1 LLNFEDLLS
10 IRDYIYYSYYDEKS
24 EGIVGSGNCTPSREY
39 DTILTTRIQS
49 NLYYHIKD
57 TKRGKGLIAD
67 NSKIKKAK
75 TILVVDD
82 DQNTTLAVKSGL
94 ENEDNH
100 TTNRISYLVHTYN
113 FPALALSEFKPNF
126 YDLLLIDVEMPS
138 MNGFELSSKIIE
150 IDVDPKICFM
160 STAEVNYEAL
170 REIYPSVNFGC
181 FIKKPISLE
190 HLIRRVMAEL
200 E

>member
-1 LLNFEDLLS
+1 LHNIGELLS
-10 IRDYIYYSYYDEKS
+10 YQSYTFLEDKS
-24 EGIVGSGNCTPSREY
+24 ERVANTDNFIPSREY
-39 DTILTTRIQS
+39 DRIMTAKIQS
-49 NLYYHIKD
+49 SRYYHNKD
-57 TKRGKGLIAD
+57 AKRGKGVIAD

-82 DQNTTLAVKSGL
+82 DQKTTLAVKSGL
-94 ENEDNH
+94 ENENSH

-113 FPALALSEFKPNF
+113 LPTSALLEFKPNF
-126 YDLLLIDVEMPS
+126 YDLLLIDVEMPN
-138 MNGFELSSKIIE
+138 MNGFEFSTKILE
-150 IDVDPKICFM
+150 IDADPKICFM
-160 STAEVNYEAL
+160 SAAEVNYEAL

-190 HLIRRVMAEL
+190 HLIRRVSDEL

>member
-1 LLNFEDLLS
+1 LHNIGELMSFQSYTLLDYESERVANTDNF
-10 IRDYIYYSYYDEKS
+10 I
-24 EGIVGSGNCTPSREY
+24 PSREY
-39 DTILTTRIQS
+39 DRIVTTRVQS
-49 NLYYHIKD
+49 NQYYHSKD

-94 ENEDNH
+94 ENENSH

-113 FPALALSEFKPNF
+113 FPTLALSEFKPNF
-126 YDLLLIDVEMPS
+126 YDLLLIDVEMPN
-138 MNGFELSSKIIE
+138 MNGFELSTKILE
-150 IDVDPKICFM
+150 IDADPKVCFM
-160 STAEVNYEAL
+160 SAAEVNYEAL
-170 REIYPSVNFGC
+170 KEIYPFVNFGC
-181 FIKKPISLE
+181 FVKKPISLE
-190 HLIRRVMAEL
+190 YLIRRVRDEL

>member
-1 LLNFEDLLS
+1 LHNIGELMSFQSYTLLDYESERVANTDNF
-10 IRDYIYYSYYDEKS
+10 I
-24 EGIVGSGNCTPSREY
+24 PSREY
-39 DTILTTRIQS
+39 DRIVTTRVQS
-49 NLYYHIKD
+49 NQYYHSKD

-94 ENEDNH
+94 ENENSH

-113 FPALALSEFKPNF
+113 FPTSALSEFKPNF
-126 YDLLLIDVEMPS
+126 YDLLLIDVEMPN
-138 MNGFELSSKIIE
+138 MNGFEFSTKILE
-150 IDVDPKICFM
+150 IDADPKVCFM
-160 STAEVNYEAL
+160 SAAEVNYEAL

-190 HLIRRVMAEL
+190 HLIKRVRAEL

>member
-1 LLNFEDLLS
+1 MYNIVDLLS
-10 IRDYIYYSYYDEKS
+10 FRDYNYYDDKS
-24 EGIVGSGNCTPSREY
+24 ERRADSDNFIPSREY
-39 DTILTTRIQS
+39 DRIMTTRVQS
-49 NLYYHIKD
+49 NLYYHTKD
-57 TKRGKGLIAD
+57 IKRGKGLVAD

-82 DQNTTLAVKSGL
+82 DQNTTLAVKGGL
-94 ENEDNH
+94 ENENSH

-113 FPALALSEFKPNF
+113 FPTLALSEFKPNF
-126 YDLLLIDVEMPS
+126 YDLLLIDVEMPN
-138 MNGFELSSKIIE
+138 MNGFEFSTKILE
-150 IDVDPKICFM
+150 IDANPKMCFM
-160 STAEVNYEAL
+160 SAAEVNYEAL

-190 HLIRRVMAEL
+190 HLIRRVRAEL

>member
-1 LLNFEDLLS
+1 MYNIVDLLS
-10 IRDYIYYSYYDEKS
+10 FRDYNYYDDKS
-24 EGIVGSGNCTPSREY
+24 ERRADSDNFIPSREY
-39 DTILTTRIQS
+39 DRIMTTRVQS
-49 NLYYHIKD
+49 NLYYHTKD
-57 TKRGKGLIAD
+57 IKRGKGLVAD

-82 DQNTTLAVKSGL
+82 DENTTLAVKGGL
-94 ENEDNH
+94 ENENSH

-113 FPALALSEFKPNF
+113 FPTLALSEFKPNF
-126 YDLLLIDVEMPS
+126 YDLLLIDVEMPN
-138 MNGFELSSKIIE
+138 MNGFEFSTKILE
-150 IDVDPKICFM
+150 IDANPKMCFM
-160 STAEVNYEAL
+160 SAAEVNYEAL

-190 HLIRRVMAEL
+190 HLIRRVRAEL

>member
-1 LLNFEDLLS
+1 MSFQ
-10 IRDYIYYSYYDEKS
+10 SYTFLDDKS
-24 EGIVGSGNCTPSREY
+24 ERVVRTDNFIPFREY
-39 DTILTTRIQS
+39 DRIVTARIQS
-49 NLYYHIKD
+49 NLDYHTKD
-57 TKRGKGLIAD
+57 TKRGKGLMAD

-94 ENEDNH
+94 ENENSH
-100 TTNRISYLVHTYN
+100 TTNRTSYLVHTYN
-113 FPALALSEFKPNF
+113 LPTSALSEFKPNF
-126 YDLLLIDVEMPS
+126 YDLLLIDVEMPN
-138 MNGFELSSKIIE
+138 MNGFEFSTKILE
-150 IDVDPKICFM
+150 IDADPKICFM
-160 STAEVNYEAL
+160 SAAEVNYEAL

-190 HLIRRVMAEL
+190 HLITRVRDEL